1 MTKKEKK
8 NKLKKFEIIKLHL
21 YFKEQKN
28 GLKIK

>member
-8 NKLKKFEIIKLHL
+8 KKLKKFEIIKLHL